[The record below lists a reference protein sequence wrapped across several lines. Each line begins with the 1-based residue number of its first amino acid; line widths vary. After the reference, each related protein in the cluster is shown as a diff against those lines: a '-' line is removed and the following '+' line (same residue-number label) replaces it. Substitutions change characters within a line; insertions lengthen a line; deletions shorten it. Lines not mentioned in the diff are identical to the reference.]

1 MNTKNDTNLST
12 SENEA
17 WSVLKRRLVRGLLIM
32 TALSVV
38 AGLLGS
44 AAVFVDET
52 EYVFV
57 ERFGKIIAVYDRD
70 QDRGLHFKCP
80 WPIDTVRRFDRRV
93 QLFDPPGREIHTQDT
108 RNITIDIYVCWKI
121 AEPSLNGSRDLQQ
134 RPVVQ
139 FFRGLETIGNA
150 EQVLLSRV
158 SSIVNTRIGQ
168 VELSSLLSVVDS
180 ESGPNV
186 GEIGLLEQIS
196 NEVQKLIMKRPG
208 ETESIRDRLGVEI
221 VDFRIKRI
229 NLPLG
234 NQQSVF
240 DRMRSERRE
249 KAQFY
254 RSSGL
259 AEKVKIESQAKRQS
273 EEILAKANRTAEEIR
288 GAAEAESIR
297 LLNEAHQKDPE
308 FYRLMR
314 TLDTYKIILNEKT
327 TLVLSASSNLF
338 MLLTEGIPEEGPVP
352 ALGKP
357 IPRIQKNKHETEKT
371 TAPGNVKPLTNFS
384 GDQTGDQTGDKSK
397 SKTKEP
403 AGNVSGEDSP

>member
-1 MNTKNDTNLST
+1 MNTKNDTILST
-12 SENEA
+12 SENKA
-17 WSVLKRRLVRGLLIM
+17 WAVLKRRMIRGLLLL
-32 TALSVV
+32 TAFVAA
-38 AGLLGS
+38 AGLLGG

-52 EYVFV
+52 EYVIV
-57 ERFGKIIAVYDRD
+57 ERFGRIVAVYDRD

-108 RNITIDIYVCWKI
+108 RNITIDTYVCWKI
-121 AEPSLNGSRDLQQ
+121 AEPSSSAPNEFQQ
-134 RPVVQ
+134 HPVVQ

-168 VELSSLLSVVDS
+168 VELSSLLSVADS

-196 NEVQKLIMKRPG
+196 NEVQTLIMKRPG

-259 AEKVKIESQAKRQS
+259 AEKVKIQSQAKRQS

-288 GAAEAESIR
+288 GEAEAEAIR

-314 TLDTYKIILNEKT
+314 TLDIYKIILNEKT
-327 TLVLSASSNLF
+327 TLVLSASSNLLK
-338 MLLTEGIPEEGPVP
+338 LLTEGIPEEGPVP
-352 ALGKP
+352 ALKKTMR
-357 IPRIQKNKHETEKT
+357 RIQKKKHEIEKT
-371 TAPGNVKPLTNFS
+371 TAPGILKPLTTFS
-384 GDQTGDQTGDKSK
+384 GDRTGDKLK
-397 SKTKEP
+397 SKTKGT
-403 AGNVSGEDSP
+403 ASNVIGEESP

>member
-1 MNTKNDTNLST
+1 MNTKNDTNLNI

-17 WSVLKRRLVRGLLIM
+17 WSMLKRRLVRGLLM
-32 TALSVV
+32 LAAMVAT

-52 EYVFV
+52 EYVIV
-57 ERFGKIIAVYDRD
+57 ERFGKIVAVYDRD

-80 WPIDTVRRFDRRV
+80 WPVDTVRRFDRRV

-108 RNITIDIYVCWKI
+108 RNITIDTYVCWKI
-121 AEPSLNGSRDLQQ
+121 AEPSSNTPNDFQHRS
-134 RPVVQ
+134 VVK

-168 VELSSLLSVVDS
+168 VELSSLLSVADS

-186 GEIGLLEQIS
+186 GESGLLEQIS
-196 NEVQKLIMKRPG
+196 NEVKALIMKRPG

-288 GAAEAESIR
+288 GEAEAEAIR

-314 TLDTYKIILNEKT
+314 TLDTYKNILNERT
-327 TLVLSASSNLF
+327 TLVLSASSNLLK
-338 MLLTEGIPEEGPVP
+338 LLTEGIPEEGPVP
-352 ALGKP
+352 TL
-357 IPRIQKNKHETEKT
+357 KNKNETEKT
-371 TAPGNVKPLTNFS
+371 STPEILKPLTTVR
-384 GDQTGDQTGDKSK
+384 GDHTGVQSK
-397 SKTKEP
+397 EKTKDSTKNV
-403 AGNVSGEDSP
+403 AGEESP

>member
-1 MNTKNDTNLST
+1 MNTKNDSNLGT

-17 WSVLKRRLVRGLLIM
+17 WSALKRRMVRGLLIP
-32 TALSVV
+32 TAMIVA

-52 EYVFV
+52 EYVIV
-57 ERFGKIIAVYDRD
+57 ERFGKIVAVYDRD

-93 QLFDPPGREIHTQDT
+93 QLFDPPSREIHTQDT

-121 AEPSLNGSRDLQQ
+121 AEPSPNRSNDFQQ
-134 RPVVQ
+134 HPVVQ

-168 VELSSLLSVVDS
+168 VELSSLLSVTDS

-186 GEIGLLEQIS
+186 GESGLLEQIS
-196 NEVQKLIMKRPG
+196 NEVQALIMKRSG

-288 GAAEAESIR
+288 GEAEAEAIR
-297 LLNEAHQKDPE
+297 LLNEVHQKDPE

-314 TLDTYKIILNEKT
+314 TLDTYKNILNEKT
-327 TLVLSASSNLF
+327 TLVLSASSNLLK
-338 MLLTEGIPEEGPVP
+338 LLTEGIPEEEPVP
-352 ALGKP
+352 ALRKTM
-357 IPRIQKNKHETEKT
+357 PRIQNNKHEIEKT
-371 TAPGNVKPLTNFS
+371 TAPEILKPLTIIS
-384 GDQTGDQTGDKSK
+384 GDHTGDKSK
-397 SKTKEP
+397 DNTKSSTKND
-403 AGNVSGEDSP
+403 AGEETP

>member
-1 MNTKNDTNLST
+1 MNTSTETNLNI
-12 SENEA
+12 SENETWTA
-17 WSVLKRRLVRGLLIM
+17 LKRRMLRGLLVL
-32 TALSVV
+32 TALSV
-38 AGLLGS
+38 ALGLLGS

-52 EYVFV
+52 EYVLV
-57 ERFGKIIAVYDRD
+57 ERFGKIVAVYDRD

-80 WPIDTVRRFDRRV
+80 WPIDTVRRFDRRI

-108 RNITIDIYVCWKI
+108 RNITIDTYVCWKI
-121 AEPSLNGSRDLQQ
+121 AEPSLNSSSDFQQ
-134 RPVVQ
+134 HPVVQ

-186 GEIGLLEQIS
+186 GERGLLEQIS
-196 NEVQKLIMKRPG
+196 NEVQTLIMKRPG

-288 GAAEAESIR
+288 GEAEAEAIR

-314 TLDTYKIILNEKT
+314 TLDTYKIILNDKT
-327 TLVLSASSNLF
+327 TLVLSASSNLLK
-338 MLLTEGIPEEGPVP
+338 LLTEGIPEE
-352 ALGKP
+352 
-357 IPRIQKNKHETEKT
+357 E
-371 TAPGNVKPLTNFS
+371 PGILKPLTTSS
-384 GDQTGDQTGDKSK
+384 GDQ
-397 SKTKEP
+397 
-403 AGNVSGEDSP
+403 SGEKLKNNTKDSTDNVAGEESP